1 MDNNW
6 FDRVSAGR
14 ESKTLLSV
22 VKFMQRLGQCSHQSL
37 QHLIKHNHKKMLK
50 ACPSNQGRR
59 HNFLI
64 GQISCFL
71 FSGLVWQC
79 WINHGALSWA
89 ITLEYWKGLE
99 RILFFEGSELGII
112 GRLFSIRLPL
122 VYPRTRPS
130 KTRSCR

>member
-1 MDNNW
+1 MQPPKPPA
-6 FDRVSAGR
+6 SH
-14 ESKTLLSV
+14 KT
-22 VKFMQRLGQCSHQSL
+22 QS
-37 QHLIKHNHKKMLK
+37 QKMLK

-79 WINHGALSWA
+79 WINYGALSWA

-99 RILFFEGSELGII
+99 RISFFEGSELGII
-112 GRLFSIRLPL
+112 GRLFSIRFAIGLPTYKALQNQLLPL
-122 VYPRTRPS
+122 RVHQQQHQAGGFCNLRQTKCYPAFIG
-130 KTRSCR
+130 